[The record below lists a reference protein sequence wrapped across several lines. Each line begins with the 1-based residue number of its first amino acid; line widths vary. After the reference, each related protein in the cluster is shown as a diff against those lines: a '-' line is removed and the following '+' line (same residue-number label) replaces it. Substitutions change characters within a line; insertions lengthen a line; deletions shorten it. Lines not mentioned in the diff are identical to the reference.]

1 MKLVAVDKA
10 LKELQNQSF
19 HYTVVKTN
27 ANTTATGTS
36 RCCRV
41 KFTSYSALLN
51 ILLTK
56 WVSLFLTLY
65 LLILVSL
72 TLEFA
77 YIDCSQ
83 TVQSANNP
91 SYMHD
96 LYAVLSLSS
105 MLLCLT
111 CSTSP
116 HSGLQFNIIKLSQ
129 KR

>member
-19 HYTVVKTN
+19 HYTVVKT
-27 ANTTATGTS
+27 NTTATGTS

-56 WVSLFLTLY
+56 RVSLFLTLY

-72 TLEFA
+72 KLEFA
-77 YIDCSQ
+77 
-83 TVQSANNP
+83 
-91 SYMHD
+91 
-96 LYAVLSLSS
+96 
-105 MLLCLT
+105 
-111 CSTSP
+111 
-116 HSGLQFNIIKLSQ
+116 
-129 KR
+129 